1 MVVHLRIEGSSNAY
15 THRVR
20 APPHVLFLFLFSAPY
35 RRRARGVRPS
45 GMRTPPPRRARGRAP
60 RRPVDDGRGRRSSTR
75 VDARGGRDDDDG
87 GDDDDD
93 ASRVRRREARDA
105 REGER
110 WARVVARAR
119 ERVAGDARGD
129 DAGDASGKRTG
140 GRAREGE
147 REGRRGRERDG
158 GGGGR
163 GHGER

>member
-1 MVVHLRIEGSSNAY
+1 MYPPHHRDVE
-15 THRVR
+15 RVR
-20 APPHVLFLFLFSAPY
+20 APTD
-35 RRRARGVRPS
+35 G
-45 GMRTPPPRRARGRAP
+45 
-60 RRPVDDGRGRRSSTR
+60 GRGRRWSTR

-110 WARVVARAR
+110 LARVVVRAR

-129 DAGDASGKRTG
+129 DAGDASGERTR
-140 GRAREGE
+140 GRA
-147 REGRRGRERDG
+147 RDG